1 MLTNCVSVCDMFN
14 SMCGVP
20 RTLSDNSTTRGSW
33 RDRVL
38 TFNERP

>member
-1 MLTNCVSVCDMFN
+1 MDVCIMLRLVVYE
-14 SMCGVP
+14 
-20 RTLSDNSTTRGSW
+20 LSDNSTTRGSW